1 MLYDAFMTR
10 FGIRKKLKKLA
21 QSLVGGDPS
30 AEEPTRT
37 MKPATEASAVAR
49 PASASAPSSVAKSPP
64 AVPVS
69 KTAPLA
75 PTAPEA
81 PPPVTDSPLPDD
93 PGAGSTWVH
102 LKRIN
107 PEDVEDGS
115 IRRIEVFGS
124 RMALAKVGEDFFAL
138 QGKCPHGPGQLGDGD
153 LDGHLVTCPVHGLVF
168 DVRDGTCSSDPDML
182 SPTVPVKVKGERVFV
197 MV

>member
-1 MLYDAFMTR
+1 MRVMTR

-21 QSLVGGDPS
+21 QSLVGDNLS
-30 AEEPTRT
+30 ADEPVRT
-37 MKPATEASAVAR
+37 TKPAPTASAVPR
-49 PASASAPSSVAKSPP
+49 PSPPASTPGAPKSPP

-69 KTAPLA
+69 KSSPPAPPTPA
-75 PTAPEA
+75 PTPQ
-81 PPPVTDSPLPDD
+81 VTDSPLPED

-102 LKRIN
+102 LKRIK

-115 IRRIEVFGS
+115 IRRVEVFGN
-124 RMALAKVGEDFFAL
+124 RMAFARVGEEFFVL

-153 LDGHLVTCPVHGLVF
+153 LDGHLVTCPVHGLTF
-168 DVRDGTCSSDPDML
+168 DVRDGTCNTDPDMIAQ
-182 SPTVPVKVKGERVFV
+182 PVAVKLKGERVFV